1 MDACVRGDVMN
12 GSLKID
18 IISTLHNLSIACIKR
33 NIPDTLFRT
42 TLNALIEDLN
52 LVSAWKMKMHDF
64 LSLLEEDEQSDL
76 LNPMITSFIASIE
89 DVVADDRNGEW
100 KIYKDRFKQIYCSGH
115 QFIVMLYHQNLS
127 YRFNENLQN

>member
-64 LSLLEEDEQSDL
+64 LSPPEEDEQSDL

-100 KIYKDRFKQIYCSGH
+100 KIYKDR
-115 QFIVMLYHQNLS
+115 LYDYFSN
-127 YRFNENLQN
+127 